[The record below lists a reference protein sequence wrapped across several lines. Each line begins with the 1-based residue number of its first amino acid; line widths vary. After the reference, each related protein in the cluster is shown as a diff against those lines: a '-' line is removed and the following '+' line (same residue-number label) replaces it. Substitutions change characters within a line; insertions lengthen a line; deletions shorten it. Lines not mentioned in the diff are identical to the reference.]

1 MPIRSGSVTFYSTDR
16 VCEHQPSE
24 LESCR
29 RVLWTTD
36 RTHTRLG
43 QRDVNKRGPPGRKA
57 GKAGK
62 GWEAR
67 QRLRRLPGNSQS
79 KLSKV
84 MLPPRPFNPASAH
97 CTLLLYFQN
106 SEHFLKKENAECA
119 RVVAPPRQLVR
130 LSNLDL
136 RACETVQCRK
146 IKSDTR

>member
-24 LESCR
+24 LESCG

-57 GKAGK
+57 GRQARLG
-62 GWEAR
+62 GR

-84 MLPPRPFNPASAH
+84 MLPPRPFNSASAH

-130 LSNLDL
+130 LSNLHL
-136 RACETVQCRK
+136 RACETLQWRK